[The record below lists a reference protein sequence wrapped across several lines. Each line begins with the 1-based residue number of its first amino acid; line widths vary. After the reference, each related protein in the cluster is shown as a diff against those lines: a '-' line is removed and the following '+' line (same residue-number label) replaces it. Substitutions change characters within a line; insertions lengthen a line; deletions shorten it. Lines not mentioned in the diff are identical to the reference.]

1 MWGKSDRG
9 IPKYFSESPQFGAMR
24 EWDSP
29 VAGGLP
35 GMVTITRTR
44 FLRADVLMVLASAP
58 AYVATREA
66 FTVFSPQDP
75 TPLRYLTSA
84 ALLGLYLL
92 VMRER
97 LRLTR
102 RDVPRMPAVALCG
115 YGGYG
120 LLLNFGQATVPA
132 GTTSLLLN
140 ISPVFA
146 FVLAYVILLERTTLR
161 GYLEMAVAVLGVIP
175 PLSVLLGWVT
185 AGRGAE
191 PDGPAG

>member
-1 MWGKSDRG
+1 
-9 IPKYFSESPQFGAMR
+9 
-24 EWDSP
+24 
-29 VAGGLP
+29 
-35 GMVTITRTR
+35 
-44 FLRADVLMVLASAP
+44 MVLASAP
-58 AYVATREA
+58 AYVATRE
-66 FTVFSPQDP
+66 VLSVLSPQDL

-92 VMRER
+92 VMRQR

-102 RDVPRMPAVALCG
+102 RDLPRMLAVALCG

-146 FVLAYVILLERTTLR
+146 FVLGYFVLVERTTLR

-175 PLSVLLGWVT
+175 PPSRFCSG
-185 AGRGAE
+185 G
-191 PDGPAG
+191 